1 MSTSAIETVIPTRRR
16 MKRAAVVGASLAL
29 LCVVFT
35 AIYESFSHGAVS
47 THMRCMFLMPLVG
60 CALPALICLLTPLHR
75 HVCRPAFNL
84 WNSGLAVWAVG
95 CLFRGIVNISGRF
108 TDLDSIYWVTGWI
121 FLAAAVAWELI
132 HPVILRQRRREE
144 VDAHE

>member
-1 MSTSAIETVIPTRRR
+1 

-60 CALPALICLLTPLHR
+60 CALPALVCLLTPLHR

-84 WNSGLAVWAVG
+84 WNSGLAVWTVG

-121 FLAAAVAWELI
+121 FLAAAVVWELI
-132 HPVILRQRRREE
+132 HPVILRRGRREE

>member
-1 MSTSAIETVIPTRRR
+1 

-60 CALPALICLLTPLHR
+60 CALPALLCLLTPLHR
-75 HVCRPAFNL
+75 FVCRPAFNL

-108 TDLDSIYWVTGWI
+108 TDLDRIYWILGWI
-121 FLAAAVAWELI
+121 FLAAAVVWELI
-132 HPVILRQRRREE
+132 HLVILRRHSREE

>member
-1 MSTSAIETVIPTRRR
+1 

-60 CALPALICLLTPLHR
+60 CALPALVCLLTPLHR

-84 WNSGLAVWAVG
+84 WNSGLAVWTVG

>member
-1 MSTSAIETVIPTRRR
+1 MSTSVTDPTRRR

-60 CALPALICLLTPLHR
+60 CALPALLCLLTPLHR

-108 TDLDSIYWVTGWI
+108 TDLDSIYWILGWI
-121 FLAAAVAWELI
+121 FLAAAVVWELI
-132 HPVILRQRRREE
+132 HSVILCQRRREE